1 MVDPNLM
8 CYYHRNQK
16 ILFSGLALSLR
27 KSCWQH
33 DSSNFKF
40 NQYKRHIEIG
50 SDGASPNLA
59 LCALEKEAVGDH
71 LVFT

>member
-8 CYYHRNQK
+8 CYHSERQV
-16 ILFSGLALSLR
+16 G
-27 KSCWQH
+27 
-33 DSSNFKF
+33 
-40 NQYKRHIEIG
+40 IG

-71 LVFT
+71 LVFTWCFSHKLESLL